1 MTRLSININKVALM
15 RNARGGNLPNLK
27 TFAKHLM
34 DFNVDGITVH
44 PRPDARHIR
53 WSDVEMLKQTMRDYH
68 GELNIEGYPTDDFI
82 QFVCDIQPEQCT
94 LVPDAPDQL
103 TSNHGWDIAT
113 HRDHLK
119 EVTLKLHT
127 YGIRVSLFMDADV
140 SKFDGLNEIGVDAV
154 EIYTGPYAED
164 FAQEGSGALD
174 KLSEAMK
181 KLRSLNLSIH
191 AGHDL
196 NLQNLGPLIQAF
208 PDIKEVSIGQAFIA
222 DCLYYGLENTHGLYK
237 RAIAMI

>member
-1 MTRLSININKVALM
+1 
-15 RNARGGNLPNLK
+15 
-27 TFAKHLM
+27 M
-34 DFNVDGITVH
+34 DFDVDGITVH

-82 QFVCDIQPEQCT
+82 QFVCDIQPDQCT
-94 LVPDAPDQL
+94 LVPDDPDQL

-113 HRDHLK
+113 HRDQLK

-154 EIYTGPYAED
+154 EFYTGPYAED

-196 NLQNLGPLIQAF
+196 NLQNLGLGSGFSRHQGGF
-208 PDIKEVSIGQAFIA
+208 HWS
-222 DCLYYGLENTHGLYK
+222 GLYSGLFVLWIGK
-237 RAIAMI
+237 YSWTL

>member
-1 MTRLSININKVALM
+1 M
-15 RNARGGNLPNLK
+15 RNARGGNLPNLES
-27 TFAKHLM
+27 FAKHLM

-119 EVTLKLHT
+119 EITLKLHT

-181 KLRSLNLSIH
+181 ELRSLNLSIH

>member
-15 RNARGGNLPNLK
+15 RNARGGNLPNVEA
-27 TFAKHLM
+27 FAKHLM

-53 WSDVEMLKQTMRDYH
+53 WSDIEMLKQIMKNYH

-103 TSNHGWDIAT
+103 TSNHGWDIAS

-119 EVTLKLHT
+119 EVVLKLHT
-127 YGIRVSLFMDADV
+127 YGIRVSLFMDADA
-140 SKFDGLNEIGVDAV
+140 SKYDGLQDVGVDAV

-164 FAQEGSGALD
+164 FAHEGEGALA
-174 KLSEAMK
+174 KLSEAVD
-181 KLRSLNLSIH
+181 KLRSLNLSMH

-196 NLQNLGPLIQAF
+196 NLENLGPLIKTF
-208 PDIKEVSIGQAFIA
+208 PDIKEVSIGQAFVA

-237 RAIAMI
+237 RAITMI

>member
-15 RNARGGNLPNLK
+15 RNARGGNLPDVK
-27 TFAKHLM
+27 AFAKHLM

-53 WSDVEMLKQTMRDYH
+53 WSDVEMLKQIMNEYH

-103 TSNHGWDIAT
+103 TSNHGWDVAS

-127 YGIRVSLFMDADV
+127 YGIRVSLFMDADA
-140 SKFDGLNEIGVDAV
+140 SKYEGLQDAGIDAV

-164 FAQEGSGALD
+164 FANEGERALV
-174 KLSEAMK
+174 KLSESIDT
-181 KLRSLNLSIH
+181 LRSLNLSIH

-196 NLQNLGPLIQAF
+196 NLQNLGPLVKAY
-208 PDIKEVSIGQAFIA
+208 PDIKEVSIGQAFVA

>member
-15 RNARGGNLPNLK
+15 RNARGGNLPNVEA
-27 TFAKHLM
+27 FAMHLM

-53 WSDVEMLKQTMRDYH
+53 WSDVEMLKQIMKDYH

-82 QFVCDIQPEQCT
+82 QFLCDIQPEQCT

-103 TSNHGWDIAT
+103 TSNHGWDIAS
-113 HRDHLK
+113 HRDFLK
-119 EVTLKLHT
+119 QVTLKLHA
-127 YGIRVSLFMDADV
+127 YGIRVSLFMDADA
-140 SKFDGLNEIGVDAV
+140 SKYDGLQDIGVDAV

-164 FAQEGSGALD
+164 FAHEGEGALA
-174 KLSEAMK
+174 KLSEAVD
-181 KLRSLNLSIH
+181 KLCSLNLSIH

-196 NLQNLGPLIQAF
+196 NLQNLGPLIKAY
-208 PDIKEVSIGQAFIA
+208 PDIKEVSIGQAFVA

>member
-1 MTRLSININKVALM
+1 M
-15 RNARGGNLPNLK
+15 RNARGGNIPSVE

-34 DFNVDGITVH
+34 EFNVDGITVH

-53 WSDVEMLKQTMRDYH
+53 WSDVEMLKQIMKDYH
-68 GELNIEGYPTDDFI
+68 GELNIEGYPTDDFV

-103 TSNHGWDIAT
+103 TSNHGWDVVS
-113 HRDHLK
+113 HRDYLK
-119 EVTLKLHT
+119 QVTLKLHT
-127 YGIRVSLFMDADV
+127 YGIRVSLFMDADA
-140 SKFDGLNEIGVDAV
+140 SKYDGLQDIGVDAV
-154 EIYTGPYAED
+154 EIYTGPYAEY
-164 FAQEGSGALD
+164 FVNEGEGALV
-174 KLSEAMK
+174 KLSEAVDR
-181 KLRSLNLSIH
+181 LRNLNLSIH

-196 NLQNLGPLIQAF
+196 NLQNLGPLIKAYS
-208 PDIKEVSIGQAFIA
+208 DIKEVSIGQAFVA

>member
-15 RNARGGNLPNLK
+15 RNARGGNLPNVEA
-27 TFAKHLM
+27 FAKHLM

-53 WSDVEMLKQTMRDYH
+53 WSDIEMLTRTMSNYH

-103 TSNHGWDIAT
+103 TSNHGWDIAS

-127 YGIRVSLFMDADV
+127 YGIRVSLFMDADA
-140 SKFDGLNEIGVDAV
+140 SKYDGLQDVGVDAV

-164 FAQEGSGALD
+164 FVHEGEGALA
-174 KLSEAMK
+174 KLSEAVD
-181 KLRSLNLSIH
+181 KLRSFNLSIH

-196 NLQNLGPLIQAF
+196 NLENLGPLIKAF
-208 PDIKEVSIGQAFIA
+208 PDIKEVSIGQAFVA